1 MTIEFVKESN
11 TPLKE
16 FVSIHKH
23 IFRTTYIIILC
34 ILQLS
39 IYLKKV
45 VSELKNLSVHAQIF
59 PIISSTLAI
68 GISLGNPKYLSR

>member
-1 MTIEFVKESN
+1 M
-11 TPLKE
+11 
-16 FVSIHKH
+16 
-23 IFRTTYIIILC
+23 Y
-34 ILQLS
+34 